1 MNPKEEKGRR
11 PRPSSFK
18 LRRNIMKNF
27 TLHMA
32 WVASSLMWAIYFLD
46 FVFNGTSPQKFTF
59 MVISLILMTLTS
71 EER

>member
-1 MNPKEEKGRR
+1 
-11 PRPSSFK
+11 
-18 LRRNIMKNF
+18 MKNF